1 MVFKLNIGLDIAGC
15 PCIKKHTI
23 NKTCMVFIFIRNVGV
38 YLIKI
43 RGMDAYLP
51 HVFLKGVTI
60 ILCVYYQRPFSQTK
74 GDVGLHY
81 RQHGS
86 RNAFV
91 LTQVPLYLLCLCLVF
106 WMLPLVILHDETLE
120 EQVRVCV

>member
-91 LTQVPLYLLCLCLVF
+91 LTQVPLYLLCPRFIFWVFLLV
-106 WMLPLVILHDETLE
+106 VLHDETLKK
-120 EQVRVCV
+120 QIHVNV

>member
-43 RGMDAYLP
+43 RGMDAYLS
-51 HVFLKGVTI
+51 HVLLEGLTI
-60 ILCVYYQRPFSQTK
+60 ILGVYYQCSAT
-74 GDVGLHY
+74 
-81 RQHGS
+81 
-86 RNAFV
+86 
-91 LTQVPLYLLCLCLVF
+91 
-106 WMLPLVILHDETLE
+106 
-120 EQVRVCV
+120 